1 MEPYNPR
8 VLAGSGYPYQFA
20 SAASAAAAAYKQKNR
35 HGRTLFSQHYYAY
48 EGLALRAFGFSGW
61 GDQIPIMWNL
71 SYDIKFKDKRK
82 QSCNTSRTRLFG
94 VGFCCFTNIHY
105 PP

>member
-20 SAASAAAAAYKQKNR
+20 GAASAAAAYKQKNR

-61 GDQIPIMWNL
+61 DGQFSMMWIF
-71 SYDIKFKDKRK
+71 SWSQWFTESVISVAISIF
-82 QSCNTSRTRLFG
+82 TFFISR
-94 VGFCCFTNIHY
+94 
-105 PP
+105 